1 MSSDVAFLVY
11 GACLLLAVVLPTALT
26 RVAFSAPLVLM
37 SIGILLGLSPL
48 TEGFDIDPFQN
59 QTAIEHVTEL
69 TVIVALMGVGLAIER
84 PLSLRDPGSWRRWS
98 GTWRLLA
105 IGMPLSIVLVA
116 VAAWWIAAIPIGF
129 ALLLGAA
136 LAPTDPVL
144 ASDVQ
149 IGGPVVDSESGVDP
163 RQVDD
168 DEVRFALT
176 SEAGLNDGLAFPFVY
191 IALLTI
197 GVVHEVGSW
206 GAALGWGAYYVL
218 AKVAIGVVVGLAVG
232 RILARLAY
240 GSRISSLRV
249 AERGEPLL
257 VLAALLTAYGLTE
270 VLQGYGFLAVFLC
283 AMAMRS
289 AERRSAY
296 NRAMHQVIERVEV
309 VLTLAVLLFLGIA
322 VSRGLLEALTWQ
334 GAAVGALLVLVIR
347 PLTAYAALRFRPA
360 PPDCRH
366 ATTPGERWTIAFFGV
381 RGVGTIYY
389 LAYATGFLAVD
400 AADSAVM
407 VQLWAI
413 AGFAIVL
420 SVALHGVLA
429 TPVLGKV
436 DNHRRQHRRSHQTQ
450 KPQSNQ
456 NAQGAQGAQAR
467 TQTSSAIAADGGD
480 DGDRA

>member
-26 RVAFSAPLVLM
+26 RVAISAPLVLM
-37 SIGILLGLSPL
+37 GIGIVIGLSPL
-48 TEGFDIDPFQN
+48 GEGFSIDPFTN
-59 QTAIEHVTEL
+59 QKAIEHVTEL

-84 PLSLRDPGSWRRWS
+84 PLSLRDPGSLRRWS

-105 IGMPLSIVLVA
+105 IGMPLSIALVA
-116 VAAWWIAAIPIGF
+116 LSAWWIAGIPI
-129 ALLLGAA
+129 ALAVLLGAA

-191 IALLTI
+191 LALL
-197 GVVHEVGSW
+197 GAGAVHVVEGWPS
-206 GAALGWGAYYVL
+206 ALGWGAYYL
-218 AKVAIGVVVGLAVG
+218 ILKVAVGAVVGLAVG
-232 RILARLAY
+232 RALAKLAY
-240 GSRISSLRV
+240 GARVASLRL
-249 AERGEPLL
+249 ADRGEPLL

-270 VLQGYGFLAVFLC
+270 VLHGYGFLAVFLC

-296 NRAMHQVIERVEV
+296 NRAMHQVIERIEV

-322 VSRGLLEALTWQ
+322 VANGLLGALTWQ
-334 GAAVGALLVLVIR
+334 GAVVAVLLVLVIR
-347 PLTAYAALRFRPA
+347 PLTAYLSLQIAPA
-360 PPDCRH
+360 PADCRH
-366 ATTPGERWTIAFFGV
+366 ATTQGERWTIAFFGV

-389 LAYATGFLAVD
+389 LAYATGFLGTETVE
-400 AADSAVM
+400 
-407 VQLWAI
+407 LWSI
-413 AGFAIVL
+413 AGLAVVL
-420 SVALHGVLA
+420 SVALHGITA
-429 TPVLGKV
+429 TPVLSKV
-436 DNHRRQHRRSHQTQ
+436 DGHRRQHARRHQAE
-450 KPQSNQ
+450 KQS
-456 NAQGAQGAQAR
+456 
-467 TQTSSAIAADGGD
+467 TAAVDGGD

>member
-1 MSSDVAFLVY
+1 MSSDVAFLLF

-26 RVAFSAPLVLM
+26 RVAVSAPLVLM
-37 SIGILLGLSPL
+37 GLGIVLGLSPI
-48 TEGFDIDPFQN
+48 TEGITIDPFTN
-59 QTAIEHVTEL
+59 QQAIEHVTEL

-84 PLSLRDPGSWRRWS
+84 PLSLRDKGSLRRWS

-105 IGMPLSIVLVA
+105 IGMPLSIALVA
-116 VAAWWIAAIPIGF
+116 LSAWWLAGVPIAL

-168 DEVRFALT
+168 DEVRFSLT

-191 IALLTI
+191 IALLAA
-197 GVVHEVGSW
+197 GAVHTVDSW
-206 GAALGWGAYYVL
+206 QAALGWGSYYVL
-218 AKVAIGVVVGLAVG
+218 VKVAIGVVVGLAVG
-232 RILARLAY
+232 RVLARFAY
-240 GSRISSLRV
+240 GSRIKALRL
-249 AERGEPLL
+249 ADRGEPLL

-289 AERRSAY
+289 AERRAAY

-309 VLTLAVLLFLGIA
+309 VLTLAVLLFFGIA
-322 VSRGLLEALTWQ
+322 VSRGLLSALTWQ
-334 GAAVGALLVLVIR
+334 GALVAVLLVLVIR
-347 PLTAYAALRFRPA
+347 PLTAYLSLRIAPA
-360 PPDCRH
+360 PADCRH
-366 ATTPGERWTIAFFGV
+366 ATTEGERWTIAFFGV

-389 LAYATGFLAVD
+389 LAYATGFLGVET
-400 AADSAVM
+400 VE
-407 VQLWAI
+407 LWSI
-413 AGFAIVL
+413 AGLAIVL
-420 SVALHGVLA
+420 SVTLHGITA

-436 DNHRRQHRRSHQTQ
+436 DAHRRQHRRGHQE
-450 KPQSNQ
+450 
-456 NAQGAQGAQAR
+456 
-467 TQTSSAIAADGGD
+467 TSV
-480 DGDRA
+480 